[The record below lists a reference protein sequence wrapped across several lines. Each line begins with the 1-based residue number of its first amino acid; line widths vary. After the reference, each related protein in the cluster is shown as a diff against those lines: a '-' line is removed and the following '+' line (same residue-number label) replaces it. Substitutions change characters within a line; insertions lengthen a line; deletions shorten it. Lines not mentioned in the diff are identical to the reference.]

1 MHILIL
7 RVTLLFNGLYTAV
20 ILVTF
25 GPAAYKTFGESEF
38 IAYVVMA
45 VIPFYLQVTGKRRL
59 VATLCLTNCIGCMRR
74 NDIIANV
81 IREDKVSRAVR
92 AFIVLH
98 KIHLATKNGGK
109 HAGKRRGSNDIEGGQ
124 ATAKKHYSETMPDYM
139 LQDISK
145 TFDLFDN
152 DGGGDI
158 STGEL
163 ADLMESLGSPQ
174 DADQLS
180 VMISVL
186 DSNGDGDI
194 SKEEFI
200 QWYSDQVRGGEREG
214 RGGERGGRVK
224 RAVERGQT
232 K

>member
-1 MHILIL
+1 
-7 RVTLLFNGLYTAV
+7 
-20 ILVTF
+20 
-25 GPAAYKTFGESEF
+25 
-38 IAYVVMA
+38 
-45 VIPFYLQVTGKRRL
+45 
-59 VATLCLTNCIGCMRR
+59 MRR

-98 KIHLATKNGGK
+98 KIHIATKGGREGS
-109 HAGKRRGSNDIEGGQ
+109 AKRRGSKDIEGGQ
-124 ATAKKHYSETMPDYM
+124 VKPKAHYSESMPDYM

-152 DGGGDI
+152 DGGGSI

-174 DADQLS
+174 DADQLM
-180 VMISVL
+180 VMIGLL

-200 QWYSDQVRGGEREG
+200 QWYADQVREGGREG
-214 RGGERGGRVK
+214 GSGRRVTITQFK
-224 RAVERGQT
+224 H
-232 K
+232 